1 MSLKEN
7 NSKSKIISYSD
18 IASKKEVVEKN
29 YDCNEEL
36 KSNGWCIIK
45 REKRKVIIEKG
56 KDLQN
61 CYLRNNKNNNNNN
74 SKKILNSMIN
84 NWNKFRDEQNDLYG
98 DLSLYINYEEEIRKL
113 VEEEERILEEMA
125 LRENNDSD
133 SDYQSDN
140 ERF

>member
-1 MSLKEN
+1 MSLKTN
-7 NSKSKIISYSD
+7 NTKPKVISYSD
-18 IASKKEVVEKN
+18 VASKKEIVEKK
-29 YDCNEEL
+29 YDFNEEF

-45 REKRKVIIEKG
+45 KVKDKVIIEKG

-61 CYLRNNKNNNNNN
+61 LQNLKNNNN
-74 SKKILNSMIN
+74 SKKSMDNMIN

-113 VEEEERILEEMA
+113 VEEEERILEEIA